1 MKLNLKN
8 KTIDAEEIQRI
19 SLKILYTVNLEN
31 L

>member
-1 MKLNLKN
+1 MKLDLKN
-8 KTIDAEEIQRI
+8 KTLDVEEIQRI